1 MRDSVPRRAT
11 GVAFAAVLLG
21 GGAVGCGGDSKEES
35 SAELA
40 PVAAMAKVAE
50 ESEGITSLH
59 YRVTGTVPERGRLTA
74 EASMKTEKAKAMAMT
89 MKMTVAGARAKGGLD
104 IRFVD
109 KAIYLGGSDLDP
121 ATSGGKNWV
130 RAEPAVWGRG
140 AADNNSYGVLP
151 RSMEVS
157 PVVQSTFL
165 AASKD
170 VRRLGTET
178 VDGTKA
184 VHYRGTVTSREL
196 RAAQSAAKDKATRDH
211 RMERVDQFVNQGVDG
226 ALTMDLW
233 VDGDDHPKQFRVR
246 GKTWPTRNDTDGG
259 TLDLTVTFLDINPSV
274 TVKAPPA
281 ADTTT
286 LAADAQES

>member
-1 MRDSVPRRAT
+1 M
-11 GVAFAAVLLG
+11 LG
-21 GGAVGCGGDSKEES
+21 GGAAGCGGDSAKED
-35 SAELA
+35 SAKLA
-40 PVAAMAKVAE
+40 PTAAVAKVAE
-50 ESEGITSLH
+50 NSEDITSLH
-59 YRVTGTVPERGRLTA
+59 YRVTGTVPERGRVTA
-74 EASMKTEKAKAMAMT
+74 EASMKTEKAKPTAMT

-140 AADNNSYGVLP
+140 ASNNNSYRVLP

-165 AASKD
+165 AGSKD

-196 RAAQSAAKDKATRDH
+196 RAAQSAAKGKDTWDART
-211 RMERVDQFVNQGVDG
+211 ERVDQFVNLGIDG
-226 ALTMDLW
+226 ALAMDLW
-233 VDGDDHPKQFRVR
+233 VDGDDHPEQFRVR
-246 GKTWPTRNDTDGG
+246 GKTYATQNDTDGG
-259 TLDLTVTFLDINPSV
+259 TLDLTVTFLDLNKPV

-286 LAADAQES
+286 LAADAQEG